1 MSESKKNQSTLD
13 LLTTEEI
20 AELLKVPA
28 KTIRQWVYLRRIPNL
43 KMNGLV
49 RFVKKD
55 IETWLQQSSR

>member
-1 MSESKKNQSTLD
+1 MNETRKMPPSLD
-13 LLTTEEI
+13 LLTTDEV
-20 AELLKVPA
+20 AELLKVSS

-55 IETWLQQSSR
+55 IEAWLQQSYR